1 MASKQARKKARK
13 LRAKQRK
20 LASTTKNLDSGS
32 DSDVEATD
40 SCQYRMIAAN
50 DIRKGKLVIIRDHHP
65 CKITSLDHIKN
76 GKHGKAR
83 VTVSGVDIFSGK
95 KYSDFFSAK
104 SQVKVPIVE
113 SETCT
118 VINFG
123 SSSATIATKSGDE
136 LKVPIDQQFEETLL
150 SLSSPGKIVDVSF
163 IKSMGQTCLSQPRL
177 RRA

>member
-95 KYSDFFSAK
+95 KYSDFFFCK
-104 SQVKVPIVE
+104 E
-113 SETCT
+113 SSKGTNRRIRDLHCY
-118 VINFG
+118 
-123 SSSATIATKSGDE
+123 
-136 LKVPIDQQFEETLL
+136 QFRKLVCHNRHE
-150 SLSSPGKIVDVSF
+150 I
-163 IKSMGQTCLSQPRL
+163 
-177 RRA
+177 RR